1 MWHHHFCHIVL
12 IAEET
17 VIKISILIIVTVPS
31 PGNTA
36 TAAWRASVTVPG
48 PEMMLDA
55 VSRRKLSRLAPCI
68 LYLHP
73 RAFVSYSALSCAAP
87 LPSSVEGC
95 SGHRTLDNIPHNQT
109 HLLWILRLGCL
120 CVCVPAPAA
129 ERPRMWAVA
138 DSIGTCYKVAQ
149 SIIHNFKVV
158 SAGHKL
164 IMKAAK
170 L

>member
-1 MWHHHFCHIVL
+1 MLRSNFIALYYNDCCVECGTSIFAIVL

-36 TAAWRASVTVPG
+36 TAAWRASVTEPG

-87 LPSSVEGC
+87 LIRGGLQWTPDTGQYPAQSNSFVVNIEAGLSLCLCPGPGC
-95 SGHRTLDNIPHNQT
+95 WEAEDVSCSRQYW
-109 HLLWILRLGCL
+109 HLL
-120 CVCVPAPAA
+120 
-129 ERPRMWAVA
+129 
-138 DSIGTCYKVAQ
+138 Q
-149 SIIHNFKVV
+149 SSSKHH
-158 SAGHKL
+158 S
-164 IMKAAK
+164 
-170 L
+170 